1 VGYRRQQKLT
11 GEPRRRDRGTRPP
24 CAAQQ
29 RVDQT
34 EQECEE
40 RGGVVTRHR
49 RMAVCAPV
57 PHLVGRVLR
66 REVGRDWGFMHLV
79 QPPEGPVAEEQRP
92 REEERQEFF
101 SGRAK
106 GQAVSQ
112 AATV

>member
-1 VGYRRQQKLT
+1 VGYRRQQTAT
-11 GEPRRRDRGTRPP
+11 GEPGCRDRGTRPP

-29 RVDQT
+29 RVEQP

-40 RGGVVTRHR
+40 HGGVVTRHR
-49 RMAVCAPV
+49 RVAVRGPV
-57 PHLVGRVLR
+57 PHLVGRVLH
-66 REVGRDWGFMHLV
+66 REVGRDWGFMYLV

-101 SGRAK
+101 SGRSR
-106 GQAVSQ
+106 GQAGSQ